1 MVAMLAGGSMWTCVA
16 LNLASAVGTTQ
27 GANALQYLSN
37 TFDSSVI
44 IRTGAVVIALEWLIV
59 AFTFIIALGV
69 SAVCHAAYQVP
80 IFIDGSGGAA
90 AAVAMQQ
97 PMMAVNPMMVEPMM
111 QAMPVMDPR
120 YAGGYGGGYGG
131 GLFGGFNP
139 FNRFRNW

>member
-1 MVAMLAGGSMWTCVA
+1 MWTCVA

-27 GANALQYLSN
+27 AANALLYLSN

-44 IRTGAVVIALEWLIV
+44 IRTGTAVIALEWLTV

-80 IFIDGSGGAA
+80 IFIDPSGGPI
-90 AAVAMQQ
+90 AMQQ
-97 PMMAVNPMMVEPMM
+97 PMMAAPMM
-111 QAMPVMDPR
+111 QPMVNPGYVGG
-120 YAGGYGGGYGG
+120 YGGYGGGYGN

-139 FNRFRNW
+139 FNRFRNWW